1 MKSSVK
7 GREMA
12 REQHELLSLMYSRR
26 GGRRPGRGTEL
37 GSRRLHAASNW
48 LLNFPYIFF
57 NVIFFKKIAPE
68 TVLFN

>member
-37 GSRRLHAASNW
+37 GSRGLHAASNW
-48 LLNFPYIFF
+48 LLNFPYFF
-57 NVIFFKKIAPE
+57 
-68 TVLFN
+68 LM